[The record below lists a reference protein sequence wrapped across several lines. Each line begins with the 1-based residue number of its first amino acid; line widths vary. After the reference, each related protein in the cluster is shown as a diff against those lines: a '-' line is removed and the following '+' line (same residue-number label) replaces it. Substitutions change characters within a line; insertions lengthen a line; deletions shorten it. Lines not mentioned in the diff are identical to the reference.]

1 MDDEFDDDID
11 WGSIV
16 LPTVTPSKQNNAYG
30 MASASKPPSLR
41 QCLEMA
47 EVIAGGDNEEDEDD
61 EAKDEVG
68 DELQLKAIELAND
81 GKNLFLTGKAG

>member
-1 MDDEFDDDID
+1 
-11 WGSIV
+11 
-16 LPTVTPSKQNNAYG
+16 
-30 MASASKPPSLR
+30 
-41 QCLEMA
+41 MA
-47 EVIAGGDNEEDEDD
+47 EVYAIGDDEEDED

>member
-11 WGSIV
+11 WGSID
-16 LPTVTPSKQNNAYG
+16 LPTVTPSKKNAYG
-30 MASASKPPSLR
+30 VASASNKPPSLR
-41 QCLEMA
+41 QCLERA
-47 EVIAGGDNEEDEDD
+47 EVIAIGDNEEDEDD

-68 DELQLKAIELAND
+68 DKLQLKAIELAND

>member
-1 MDDEFDDDID
+1 MDDDEFEDDID
-11 WGSIV
+11 WGSID
-16 LPTVTPSKQNNAYG
+16 LPTVTPGKKKMSP
-30 MASASKPPSLR
+30 SSSKPPSLR

-47 EVIAGGDNEEDEDD
+47 EVYAIGDDEEDEED